1 VQTLLNKVGSLRPV
15 NASKPEDLPEYV
27 AIFTIIACY
36 RSWVRHPFIRWM
48 LYIMMIKKLALLTGL
63 SVTAFSVWAQSSADT
78 LVVTANRFQQPVNT
92 VLAPTDVVTRAEIDK
107 WQARTVVDV
116 LRRLPGVDIA
126 QNGGIGQSAS
136 VYVRG
141 TEAKQL
147 LMLIDGV
154 PVARS
159 GISNDPEL
167 NQLPLSL
174 VQRIEFI
181 RGPRS
186 AVYGSGAIGGVV
198 NIITQT
204 GDEKSQINASV
215 GSNSYQTYDGA
226 LRQRFG
232 DTVATVA
239 GAYTSTKG
247 FNVQPDSSWAGD
259 DDRDGYRNKTFWGS
273 LQHKF
278 NENIDGFFRGYSFT
292 NNVDYDQ
299 GNYGYDAGGDERQ
312 LYSQNWDTGLRFNS
326 GIYSSQLIANYQKS
340 KDYNYSSV
348 YGRYND
354 GTTLDDMEQ
363 RYIQWGNNVVVGHGS
378 VSAGV
383 DWKQERLTSSD
394 NYARDVYKREN
405 TGLYL
410 TGQQQFGDV
419 TLEASG
425 REDHDDEFGWHG
437 TWQTAAG
444 WEFVDDY
451 RVTLSYG
458 TGFLA
463 PSLGQQYGAERFGIA
478 SNPNLKPEESKQWE
492 AGLEGLTGPVEW
504 RLSAYRYEIDNLV
517 TYSQTA
523 YYNIN
528 SATIKGVEWTGNV
541 DTGIFSH
548 RVTLQYIDPRDDETD
563 EVLPRRAKRQ
573 AKYQLDWTMFDVDMD
588 IAWQYFGRR
597 YDNRSSTYNPE
608 QRVLPSYSTVDIS
621 ASYPVTSHLTVR
633 GKIGNLFDKD
643 YETAYGY
650 QTAGR
655 EYTLSGS
662 YTF

>member
-1 VQTLLNKVGSLRPV
+1 
-15 NASKPEDLPEYV
+15 
-27 AIFTIIACY
+27 
-36 RSWVRHPFIRWM
+36 
-48 LYIMMIKKLALLTGL
+48 MIKKASLLTAL
-63 SVTAFSVWAQSSADT
+63 SVTAFSGWAQDSSSDN
-78 LVVTANRFQQPVNT
+78 LVVTANRFQQPAKT
-92 VLAPTDVVTRAEIDK
+92 VLAPTEVVTREDIDR
-107 WQARTVVDV
+107 WQSRSLVDV

-126 QNGGIGQSAS
+126 QNGGLGQTAS

-141 TEAKQL
+141 TEAKHL
-147 LMLIDGV
+147 LLLIDGV

-167 NQLPLSL
+167 NQIPLSL
-174 VQRIEFI
+174 VQRVEYI

-198 NIITQT
+198 NVITMT
-204 GDEKSQINASV
+204 GNEKSQINAGV
-215 GSNSYQTYDGA
+215 GSKGYQTYDGT

-232 DTVATVA
+232 DTVATAA
-239 GAYTSTKG
+239 GSYTSTRG
-247 FNVQPDSSWAGD
+247 FNVQPGSTWDHD
-259 DDRDGYRNKTFWGS
+259 EDRDGYRNKTFWGS

-278 NENIDGFFRGYSFT
+278 NDNFDGFFRGYNFS
-292 NNVDYDQ
+292 NNVDYDL
-299 GNYGYDAGGDERQ
+299 GSAPFSADYSADERQ
-312 LYSQNWDTGLRFNS
+312 LFVQGWDTGLNFAQ
-326 GIYSSQLIANYQKS
+326 GIYSSQLLASYQKS
-340 KDYNYSSV
+340 KDYNYSSI

-363 RYIQWGNNVVVGHGS
+363 RYIQWGNNVNVGKGS
-378 VSAGV
+378 VGAGV
-383 DWKQERLTSSD
+383 DWKQERLVSS
-394 NYARDVYKREN
+394 NKTTRDAYEREN

-410 TGQQQFGDV
+410 NGMQQFGDV

-425 REDHDDEFGWHG
+425 REDKDDEFGWHG

-444 WEFVDDY
+444 WEFVENY
-451 RVTLSYG
+451 RLTVSYG

-463 PSLGQQYGAERFGIA
+463 PSLGQQFGAKRFGIA

-492 AGLEGLTGPVEW
+492 AGIEGLTGPLDW
-504 RLSAYRYEIDNLV
+504 RLSAYRYEIENLI
-517 TYSQTA
+517 TYSDTA

-528 SATIKGVEWTGNV
+528 SATIKGVEWTGSV

-548 RVTLQYIDPRDDETD
+548 RVTLQYIDPRDDETN

-573 AKYQLDWTMFDVDMD
+573 AKYQLDWSVLNVDMD
-588 IAWQYFGRR
+588 LAWEYFGKR
-597 YDNRSSTYNPE
+597 YDNRTSTYNPE
-608 QRVLPSYSTVDIS
+608 QRILPSYSTVDFS

-633 GKIGNLFDKD
+633 GKIANLFDKE

>member
-1 VQTLLNKVGSLRPV
+1 
-15 NASKPEDLPEYV
+15 
-27 AIFTIIACY
+27 
-36 RSWVRHPFIRWM
+36 
-48 LYIMMIKKLALLTGL
+48 MIKKASLLTAL
-63 SVTAFSVWAQSSADT
+63 SVTAFSGWAQDSSSDN
-78 LVVTANRFQQPVNT
+78 LVVTANRFQQPAKT
-92 VLAPTDVVTRAEIDK
+92 VLAPTEVVTREDIDR
-107 WQARTVVDV
+107 WQSRSLVDV

-126 QNGGIGQSAS
+126 QNGGLGQTAS

-141 TEAKQL
+141 TEAKHL
-147 LMLIDGV
+147 LLLIDGV

-167 NQLPLSL
+167 NQIPLSL
-174 VQRIEFI
+174 VQRIEYI

-198 NIITQT
+198 NVITMT
-204 GDEKSQINASV
+204 GNEKSQINAGV
-215 GSNSYQTYDGA
+215 GSKGYQTYDGT

-232 DTVATVA
+232 DTVATAA
-239 GAYTSTKG
+239 GSYTSTRG
-247 FNVQPDSSWAGD
+247 FNVQPGSTWDHD
-259 DDRDGYRNKTFWGS
+259 EDRDGYRNKTFWGS

-278 NENIDGFFRGYSFT
+278 NDNFDGFFRGYNFS
-292 NNVDYDQ
+292 NNVDYDL
-299 GNYGYDAGGDERQ
+299 GSAPFSADYSADERQ
-312 LYSQNWDTGLRFNS
+312 LFVQGWDTGLNFAQ
-326 GIYSSQLIANYQKS
+326 GIYSSQLLASYQKS
-340 KDYNYSSV
+340 KDYNYSSI

-363 RYIQWGNNVVVGHGS
+363 RYIQWGNNVNVGKGS
-378 VSAGV
+378 VGAGV
-383 DWKQERLTSSD
+383 DWKQERLVSS
-394 NYARDVYKREN
+394 NSTTRDAYEREN

-410 TGQQQFGDV
+410 NGMQQFGDV

-425 REDHDDEFGWHG
+425 REDKDDEFGWHG

-444 WEFVDDY
+444 WEFVENY
-451 RVTLSYG
+451 RLTVSYG

-463 PSLGQQYGAERFGIA
+463 PSLGQQFGAKRFGIA
-478 SNPNLKPEESKQWE
+478 SNPNLKPEESRQWE
-492 AGLEGLTGPVEW
+492 AGVEGLTGPLDW
-504 RLSAYRYEIDNLV
+504 RLSAYRYEIENLI
-517 TYSQTA
+517 TYSDTA

-528 SATIKGVEWTGNV
+528 SATIKGVEWTGSV

-548 RVTLQYIDPRDDETD
+548 RVTLQYIDPRDDETN

-573 AKYQLDWTMFDVDMD
+573 AKYQLDWSVLNVDMD
-588 IAWQYFGRR
+588 LAWEYFGKR
-597 YDNRSSTYNPE
+597 YDNRTSTYNPE
-608 QRVLPSYSTVDIS
+608 QRILPSYSMVDFS

-633 GKIGNLFDKD
+633 GKIANLFDKE